1 MHEILAGSLEAKP
14 LWAPTIPPT
23 PRRAPSWRHFL
34 RFFRMQKKRM
44 IFGMHFFRIL
54 ADLASPGDPQN
65 RRKSIKIGVRSP
77 LFCKLA
83 LFFDFMLIFDDFS

>member
-1 MHEILAGSLEAKP
+1 MGSAHYAGQLILDLFCRLFA
-14 LWAPTIPPT
+14 
-23 PRRAPSWRHFL
+23 
-34 RFFRMQKKRM
+34 FFSNAKKRM
-44 IFGMHFFRIL
+44 NFGKHFFWIL

-83 LFFDFMLIFDDFS
+83 LFLDFMQNFDVFC